1 VSFNSSG
8 DFTIDTA
15 GTPVVP
21 DTDIRSSVFNDV
33 LTELEQG
40 LSTAICRDGQSTIS
54 QNIPFNNKN
63 ITNLAP
69 GILQADAA
77 TIQNLIQQTGIY
89 IATVGGTNN
98 AITLTST
105 SGSEI
110 QGYVTGMLLSFIV
123 ASTNS
128 GSVTVNVDGLGA
140 KAITKAG
147 TIALVGGDLVAG
159 MIVAIR
165 YDGTRFQLQNPFYA
179 EGSFTPSVGGNATY
193 TTQLGRYTKI
203 GRAYFIHVVL
213 TINVLGTGSTSVI
226 SGLPAASY
234 SGVGDQGLAVCD
246 FASLATNVVWLGARV
261 NSNATTITLR
271 NLTAAGASATSS
283 ALLGDGTTIQLSG
296 CYFTQ

>member
-1 VSFNSSG
+1 VGFNSSG

-15 GTPVVP
+15 DTPVRA
-21 DTDIRSSVFNDV
+21 DTDIQSSVFNNV

-40 LSTAICRDGQSTIS
+40 LSTTICRDGQSTIS
-54 QNIPFNNKN
+54 QNIPFNNKK
-63 ITNLAP
+63 ITGL
-69 GILQADAA
+69 GGGTSQADSAN
-77 TIQNLIQQTGIY
+77 IQNLIQQTGIY

-105 SGSEI
+105 SAAEI
-110 QGYVTGMLLSFIV
+110 QDYSAGMLLSFIV

-128 GSVTVNVDGLGA
+128 STVTVNVDGLGA

-159 MIVAIR
+159 MIVTIR
-165 YDGTRFQLQNPFYA
+165 YDGTRFQLQTPFYS

-193 TTQLGRYTKI
+193 TTQIGRHTKI
-203 GRAYFIHVVL
+203 GRAYFIHMSL
-213 TINVLGTGSTSVI
+213 TINVLGTGSTNII

-234 SGVGDQGLAVCD
+234 SGVGDQALAVCD
-246 FASLATNVVWLGARV
+246 FNALATNVVWLGARV

-283 ALLGDGTTIQLSG
+283 ALLGDGTNIQLSG